1 MLRCAIALLLACCAS
16 LPAQAQRVFQS
27 NALRGELV
35 LTQPPQALL
44 NGKPVRLSPGARIR
58 NPQNMIQLSGAL
70 LGQRMAV
77 NYTLDPAGELRDV
90 WILTETELARK
101 PWPTSAEQ
109 AQTWVFDS
117 SFQRWSKP

>member
-1 MLRCAIALLLACCAS
+1 MLRCAIVLLLACCAA
-16 LPAQAQRVFQS
+16 LPALAQRVFQS

-101 PWPTSAEQ
+101 PWPTSPEQ